1 MGVIIEDGLG
11 LGPDG
16 LGWSESALGST
27 GDVIK
32 GRARVKSRDLREAR
46 ARNRQERPW
55 TGSGDGHVIMV

>member
-1 MGVIIEDGLG
+1 LGVIIEDGLG
-11 LGPDG
+11 LGPVG
-16 LGWSESALGST
+16 LGLSESALGST

-32 GRARVKSRDLREAR
+32 GRARVESRDLREAR

>member
-1 MGVIIEDGLG
+1 MG

-32 GRARVKSRDLREAR
+32 GRARVESRDLREAR